1 MAVIGK
7 IRKHSGLLVIVIGVA
22 LAAFVLGDL
31 SKTKTQNTNTIG
43 EINGEKVSY
52 REFSNRL
59 EENLGYEKQRLGKQ
73 SLSADENFNVR
84 QLTWNQ
90 FLNDAILG
98 NEYADLGLSVS
109 SDELFELVQGKYP
122 HRFILQYFS
131 NPNTG
136 EFDRNT
142 VLGFLQNIDNMDPAN
157 TQQWL
162 QLEKAIKSDQL
173 AQKYNNL
180 IKKGFY
186 VPNELANLEYQAQNN
201 KVKINLVTKQ
211 YSEISDSLV
220 TVDDDEITKYYENHI
235 AEYQQQE
242 ELRDI
247 EYVMF
252 EVKPSVEDRVR
263 TTNQINEFFEE
274 FKTTDDVITFVNA
287 VSDTRYDSTYFKK
300 GELPVQ
306 LDEVMFNAEVG
317 TFVEPYL
324 DNDVYHMA
332 KLIDSQIRP
341 DSLNATQVLISY
353 MGAQFAGPEITR
365 TREQAK
371 LLADSILNV
380 VKQNKNKINEIAVSL
395 SDDPSAKENEGEIGW
410 FADMDM
416 VASFNNAVL
425 ENPIN
430 SVVITETAF
439 GYHVIRV
446 MGKKGFNKKVRVAII
461 DRAIEASGK
470 TYQDVY
476 TEASKFAG
484 MNTTPELYENS
495 IIEQGLNKRSVPGLR
510 TMSNYIAG
518 IENPRSIVQWVYND
532 LTEVG
537 SISPIFDLDGKYVVA
552 IVKAIHEKGDL
563 PLSEVYDIAK
573 AELIK
578 EKKYEYLQNRL
589 NGKTEFNQIASE
601 LGKNAKE
608 IELNFASPNV
618 EFYGREPELV
628 GKVFSMK
635 LGESSSLVMGNNGVY
650 AFEVIDITEASD
662 DAQLTFYKSQIR
674 MMFENRLAS
683 NAVFQALEAKA
694 KIEDHRHF
702 FY

>member
-1 MAVIGK
+1 
-7 IRKHSGLLVIVIGVA
+7 
-22 LAAFVLGDL
+22 
-31 SKTKTQNTNTIG
+31 
-43 EINGEKVSY
+43 
-52 REFSNRL
+52 
-59 EENLGYEKQRLGKQ
+59 
-73 SLSADENFNVR
+73 
-84 QLTWNQ
+84 
-90 FLNDAILG
+90 
-98 NEYADLGLSVS
+98 
-109 SDELFELVQGKYP
+109 
-122 HRFILQYFS
+122 
-131 NPNTG
+131 
-136 EFDRNT
+136 
-142 VLGFLQNIDNMDPAN
+142 
-157 TQQWL
+157 
-162 QLEKAIKSDQL
+162 
-173 AQKYNNL
+173 
-180 IKKGFY
+180 
-186 VPNELANLEYQAQNN
+186 
-201 KVKINLVTKQ
+201 
-211 YSEISDSLV
+211 
-220 TVDDDEITKYYENHI
+220 
-235 AEYQQQE
+235 
-242 ELRDI
+242 
-247 EYVMF
+247 
-252 EVKPSVEDRVR
+252 
-263 TTNQINEFFEE
+263 
-274 FKTTDDVITFVNA
+274 
-287 VSDTRYDSTYFKK
+287 
-300 GELPVQ
+300 
-306 LDEVMFNAEVG
+306 
-317 TFVEPYL
+317 
-324 DNDVYHMA
+324 
-332 KLIDSQIRP
+332 
-341 DSLNATQVLISY
+341 
-353 MGAQFAGPEITR
+353 
-365 TREQAK
+365 
-371 LLADSILNV
+371 
-380 VKQNKNKINEIAVSL
+380 
-395 SDDPSAKENEGEIGW
+395 
-410 FADMDM
+410 MDM
-416 VASFNNAVL
+416 LSSFNNAVL

-430 SVVITETAF
+430 SAVIAETAF

-484 MNTTPELYENS
+484 LNTTPEQYENS

-589 NGKTEFNQIASE
+589 NGKTEFDQIVSE
-601 LGKNAKE
+601 LGKNARE

-635 LGESSSLVMGNNGVY
+635 LGESSSLVMGNNGAY

-683 NAVFQALEAKA
+683 NAVFQALQAKA